1 MQSLASKLCAGICSS
16 HKQEPTGMSVEESE
30 QTRLKVVF
38 ELLPQQT
45 RKMVLLK
52 LAGKWSLLS

>member
-16 HKQEPTGMSVEESE
+16 HKQEPSGMSVEESE
-30 QTRLKVVF
+30 ETRLRVVF

-52 LAGKWSLLS
+52 LAGK

>member
-1 MQSLASKLCAGICSS
+1 MQSLAGKLCAGICSS
-16 HKQEPTGMSVEESE
+16 AKQEPSGLTEEESE
-30 QTRLKVVF
+30 ETRLRVVF

-52 LAGKWSLLS
+52 LAGK

>member
-1 MQSLASKLCAGICSS
+1 
-16 HKQEPTGMSVEESE
+16 MSVEESE
-30 QTRLKVVF
+30 ETRLGVVF

-52 LAGKWSLLS
+52 LAGKWFLLS